1 MKNIVVIFFVL
12 ILLSCSLHDRKIN
25 ALHDLYGQQISFPD
39 SILIVSNGKVEK
51 LRYQHDSPSV
61 LCWLDSNVCNPC
73 AVKGL
78 YMWEDLINIG
88 RSDSMSFDVVFVF
101 TPKHDNR
108 DAILEEIK
116 KRPTFN
122 GILLIDDD
130 YSFIN
135 RNQNIYKK
143 IKYFNTYL
151 IDSEDTVKIVGNPIR
166 NDSMWNLYIKILKT
180 PDL

>member
-1 MKNIVVIFFVL
+1 MKNLVACFFAMM
-12 ILLSCSLHDRKIN
+12 LLSCSLQDRKIN

-39 SILIVSNGKVEK
+39 SMLIASNGKLEK
-51 LRYQHDSPSV
+51 LQYRHDRPSV
-61 LCWLDSNVCNPC
+61 LCWLDSSVCNPC

-78 YMWEDLINIG
+78 YMWDDLINIG

-108 DAILEEIK
+108 DVILEEIM
-116 KRPTFN
+116 KRPAFN
-122 GILLIDDD
+122 GIIMIDDD

-135 RNQNIYKK
+135 RNQNVYKK
-143 IKYFNTYL
+143 IEYFNTYL

-166 NDSMWNLYIKILKT
+166 NDSMWDLYLKT
-180 PDL
+180 LKNPDL